1 MVRGPLRTIDAERLS
16 SMLEPTRV
24 RRLGLGS
31 LLFVLF
37 LAPLA
42 TLQPAVRT
50 FAQSGATP
58 DALSCT
64 PITQA
69 PAAPAADI
77 ATPVAPTA
85 PVTGEPLRVTMGYTP
100 VSIFAPVFVA
110 KEKGY
115 YAAEGLDV
123 TLEPLPGGADMI
135 VLTASGNFDV
145 GIAGA
150 GPAFWNAM
158 AQNLP
163 LTVVAPGHAEGLP
176 VATPL
181 MIPTDACISG
191 EITNVADLKG
201 KKVSV
206 NARGAT
212 EYWLSQALA
221 TGGLTLDDI
230 DLQTLAFPDAVT
242 ALAAGAIDAAMVGE
256 PLASK
261 AEQDGIA
268 VRLATD
274 FAVQDVQPTL
284 IFANDAFA
292 QEHPDALTGLV
303 TAYLKACRDLAGAGF
318 KEPANLA
325 IIEQYTKVPASLIG
339 SAVQPVYAV
348 DGTINVDG
356 LRKLQTFFRER
367 GQLDYDADLDPTTFI
382 DDRYLRAALERL
394 GPRQS

>member
-1 MVRGPLRTIDAERLS
+1 MASDPLRATDAKRLVH
-16 SMLEPTRV
+16 MPRLTRL
-24 RRLGLGS
+24 RSFGFGS
-31 LLFVLF
+31 LLVLLLAPF
-37 LAPLA
+37 LAI
-42 TLQPAVRT
+42 QPAART
-50 FAQSGATP
+50 VAQTGATP
-58 DALSCT
+58 TPLSCT

-69 PAAPAADI
+69 ATVPAADI
-77 ATPVAPTA
+77 VSPVAAVA
-85 PVTGEPLRVTMGYTP
+85 PATGEPLRVTMGYTP
-100 VSIFAPVFVA
+100 VSIFAPVFLA

-181 MIPTDACISG
+181 MIATDDCTSG
-191 EITNVADLKG
+191 EIASVADLKG

-256 PLASK
+256 PLAAK

-284 IFANDAFA
+284 IFANDTFV
-292 QEHPDALTGLV
+292 QENPDALTGLV
-303 TAYLKACRDLAGAGF
+303 TAYLKACRDLTGAGF
-318 KEPANLA
+318 KDPLNLA

-348 DGTINVDG
+348 DGTVNVDG

-382 DDRYLRAALERL
+382 DDRYLRAALDQL
-394 GPRQS
+394 GPYQA